1 MINLA
6 LPAEV
11 AQIVLAGFAAG
22 VKAEAK
28 RQAVQAGKE
37 LVREA
42 GPALIQTESDIRQAM
57 MFVEDT
63 AVMASGAA
71 LKATR
76 KPSAYN
82 KRYARAYKALKKKKT
97 LKSGKMAKGFTGKRG
112 HAKLVKLAH
121 AAAKKGG
128 RKR

>member
-63 AVMASGAA
+63 AVTASGAA
-71 LKATR
+71 LKATS

-128 RKR
+128 RR

>member
-1 MINLA
+1 MA

>member
-1 MINLA
+1 
-6 LPAEV
+6 
-11 AQIVLAGFAAG
+11 VLAGFAAG

-28 RQAVQAGKE
+28 RQAVMAGKQ
-37 LVREA
+37 LVQET
-42 GPALIQTESDIRQAM
+42 GPALIQTESDLRQAM

-63 AVMASGAA
+63 AVTASGAA

-128 RKR
+128 RR

>member
-1 MINLA
+1 MA
-6 LPAEV
+6 LPEEV

-28 RQAVQAGKE
+28 RQAVMAGKAV
-37 LVREA
+37 VREA
-42 GPALIQTESDIRQAM
+42 GPALVQTESDIRQAL
-57 MFVEDT
+57 MFVEET
-63 AVMASGAA
+63 AGIAGQAA
-71 LKATR
+71 IKATR

-82 KRYARAYKALKKKKT
+82 KRYARAYRALKKKKT

>member
-1 MINLA
+1 MCTLA
-6 LPAEV
+6 LPAEI

-42 GPALIQTESDIRQAM
+42 GPALIQTESDLRQAM

-63 AVMASGAA
+63 AVTASGAA

-128 RKR
+128 RR

>member
-1 MINLA
+1 MA
-6 LPAEV
+6 LPEEV

-28 RQAVQAGKE
+28 RQAVMAGKAV
-37 LVREA
+37 VREA

-121 AAAKKGG
+121 AVAKKGG
-128 RKR
+128 RKQ